1 LLARI
6 TAFGKAIF
14 PPGGNSAD
22 MIGVEMC
29 QEDVI
34 DLLGPVSRNA
44 QIFDEMSA
52 TDSVECAGAAAD

>member
-1 LLARI
+1 
-6 TAFGKAIF
+6 
-14 PPGGNSAD
+14 